1 VPTRERSLW
10 WGLWGLPA
18 RGSQMTQQAHHP
30 QSGRPEQVSL
40 WEPAPRQQPPWEPPP
55 AQPPWRPK
63 PPWYRRAWFVGLVVV
78 AVSAT
83 AGAVLG
89 SHLP

>member
-1 VPTRERSLW
+1 
-10 WGLWGLPA
+10 
-18 RGSQMTQQAHHP
+18 MTQHAHHP
-30 QSGRPEQVSL
+30 EHRQPEQVSL
-40 WEPAPRQQPPWEPPP
+40 WEPAPRWEPAPEPPP
-55 AQPPWRPK
+55 VAASLRPR
-63 PPWYRRAWFVGLVVV
+63 PPWYRRTWFVGLVVV

>member
-1 VPTRERSLW
+1 
-10 WGLWGLPA
+10 
-18 RGSQMTQQAHHP
+18 MTQQAHHP
-30 QSGRPEQVSL
+30 QYPRRSEQVSL
-40 WEPAPRQQPPWEPPP
+40 WEPAPRQQPAWEPPP
-55 AQPPWRPK
+55 AQPSRRPR

-83 AGAVLG
+83 AGALLG

>member
-1 VPTRERSLW
+1 MAE
-10 WGLWGLPA
+10 
-18 RGSQMTQQAHHP
+18 Q
-30 QSGRPEQVSL
+30 QVSM
-40 WEPAPRQQPPWEPPP
+40 WEPPSRREPAPPPVP
-55 AQPPWRPK
+55 APAART
-63 PPWYRRAWFVGLVVV
+63 PWYRRAWFVGLAVV

>member
-1 VPTRERSLW
+1 
-10 WGLWGLPA
+10 
-18 RGSQMTQQAHHP
+18 M
-30 QSGRPEQVSL
+30 
-40 WEPAPRQQPPWEPPP
+40 WEPPP
-55 AQPPWRPK
+55 RRAPAPQPAPTQRK

-78 AVSAT
+78 AVSGT